1 MSHEKL
7 VSLDDTNGEIPPW
20 LKWTLT
26 AINRVG
32 FPVVA
37 FGAMTYL
44 CFVTLKEQSKSINQL
59 NETLIKMTA
68 SLDNNSE
75 SVKRMVEAIYRTRT
89 TR

>member
-1 MSHEKL
+1 MSHEKEFE
-7 VSLDDTNGEIPPW
+7 SNGDMPKS
-20 LKWTLT
+20 LKWALT

-44 CFVTLKEQSKSINQL
+44 CFVTLSKQTESIGRL

-68 SLDNNSE
+68 SVDNNTDA
-75 SVKRMVEAIYRTRT
+75 VKRMVEAIYRTRNG
-89 TR
+89 R